1 VKTKYAV
8 SPGTP
13 LEALGPAEESRLF
26 DRGRSGDEEVA
37 RSVAATLADVRA
49 RGDDALIEQALRFDG
64 VAALRVEVPLAECR
78 DALAAL
84 DPLLRSALEEAAR
97 NIAGCHRAQLPVPVE
112 VEVRPGVRVG
122 RRPDPLRRVAVY
134 APGGRAAYPSSVLMG
149 AIPARIA
156 GVDEVVVC
164 SPPGPDGRP
173 PAAVLAACALAG
185 ADRVFAL
192 GGAGAVA
199 AVTYGTRTVPAVDKI
214 VGPGNVYVTEAK
226 RQVSGLVAVDLP
238 AGPSEVLVLADGTA
252 DPRRVAAELLAQA
265 EHDPDAASVLVTT
278 SARVLEGV
286 VEAMDEAVALQRRR
300 AIVEASLAARG
311 ALLLAS
317 SEREM
322 LEFAARY
329 APEHLALYVEDAR
342 RVLGEVRNAGAVFLG
357 DSTSVAFGDYLT
369 GGNHVLPTGG
379 MARGA
384 SGLGTLDFVRWTSY
398 QEVGPDAAARLA
410 PMTAVF
416 ADAEGLPAHAAAA
429 RMREPASGPL
439 PERDSDERA
448 DASSGWRSGGH
459 LPSRRAYRSI
469 ELYDP
474 RRAPCEV
481 DLSDNTN
488 RFGIPP
494 AATRVI
500 AALSDAA
507 VSRYPSVYADR
518 LKLALAALHGVDPS
532 NVVTGCG
539 SDDVIDSAIRAFC
552 EPGEPVAFP
561 SPTFGVVSTFARMN
575 AARPLPLPMR
585 DGITPDPAALLA
597 AAAPIAYLC
606 SPNNPTGAIVDGS
619 TLERLDRDL
628 PGVLLLDEAYA
639 DFGDADRTAA
649 SAGSART
656 VSLRT
661 LSKAYGLA
669 GLRIGYAV
677 GPADLVREIE
687 KSRGPYK
694 VSAIAEAVACA
705 VLEDDRG
712 WVAGRVAEAREIRTR
727 LAGELAR
734 RGLIAPPSAANF
746 LLVRLPAGV
755 RADAIAAA
763 VRARGVGVRP
773 FAALPSLGDC
783 VRVTVGPWWMMERF
797 LAALDEALSLEAA

>member
-1 VKTKYAV
+1 MKTKYAV
-8 SPGTP
+8 TPGTS
-13 LEALGPAEESRLF
+13 LEALAPAEESRLF
-26 DRGRSGDEEVA
+26 DRGRSGDDEVA
-37 RSVAATLADVRA
+37 RSVAATMADVRA
-49 RGDDALIEQALRFDG
+49 RGDDALVEQAARFDE
-64 VAALRVEVPLAECR
+64 VAALRIEVPIAECR

-97 NIAGCHRAQLPVPVE
+97 NIAECHRAQLPSAVE

-122 RRPDPLRRVAVY
+122 RRPDPLQRVAVY

-156 GVDEVVVC
+156 GVEEVVVC

-185 ADRVFAL
+185 VDRVFAL

-199 AVTYGTRTVPAVDKI
+199 AVTYGTATVPAVDKI
-214 VGPGNVYVTEAK
+214 VGPGNAYVTEAK
-226 RQVSGLVAVDLP
+226 RQVSGVVAVDLP
-238 AGPSEVLVLADGTA
+238 AGPSEVLVLADDGA
-252 DPRRVAAELLAQA
+252 DPRRIAAELLAQA

-278 SARVLEGV
+278 SARVLERV
-286 VEAMDEAVALQRRR
+286 VEAMDEALPLQQRR

-311 ALLLAS
+311 AILLAGG
-317 SEREM
+317 ETEM

-329 APEHLALYVEDAR
+329 APEHLALYVTEPR
-342 RVLGEVRNAGAVFLG
+342 RVLGQVKNAGSIFLG
-357 DSTSVAFGDYLT
+357 DDTSVAFGDYIT

-398 QEVGPDAAARLA
+398 QEVGSAAAARLA
-410 PMTAVF
+410 PMTAIF

-429 RMREPASGPL
+429 RMRETADSGEAS
-439 PERDSDERA
+439 EQNDA
-448 DASSGWRSGGH
+448 DRV
-459 LPSRRAYRSI
+459 RRRQAYRSI

-494 AATRVI
+494 AARKVI
-500 AALSDAA
+500 ASLSDET

-518 LKLALAALHGVDPS
+518 LKAALAALHGVDPS

-552 EPGEPVAFP
+552 EPGDSVAFP

-575 AARPLPLPMR
+575 AALPLPLPMR
-585 DGITPDPAALLA
+585 DGVAIDPAALLA
-597 AAAPIAYLC
+597 AAAAVNYVC
-606 SPNNPTGAIVDGS
+606 SPNNPTGAVIDGS
-619 TLERLDRDL
+619 VLERLDRDL

-639 DFGDADRTAA
+639 DFGDGDRTAA

-677 GPADLVREIE
+677 GPADLIREIE

-694 VSAIAEAVACA
+694 VSAVAEAVACA

-712 WVAGRVAEAREIRTR
+712 WVAERVEETREIRTR

-746 LLVRLPAGV
+746 LLVRLPAGA
-755 RADAIAAA
+755 RADAVAAA
-763 VRARGVGVRP
+763 IRARGVGIRP
-773 FAALPSLGDC
+773 FAALPALGEC

-797 LAALDEALSLEAA
+797 LDALDEALSREAA